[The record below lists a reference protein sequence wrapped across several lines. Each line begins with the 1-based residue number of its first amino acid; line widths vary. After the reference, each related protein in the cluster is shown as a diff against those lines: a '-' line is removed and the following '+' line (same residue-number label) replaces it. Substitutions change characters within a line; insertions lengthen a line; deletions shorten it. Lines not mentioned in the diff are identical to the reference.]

1 MAICHDIECRPQ
13 RSTSIARRWP
23 ASDLTRQ
30 KMITLFKSEF
40 DNTISRLRSAA
51 STGSLKA
58 VVSELTTICKEIMA
72 EGCSKLA
79 RMMPGLSVETARV
92 SVRNDD

>member
-1 MAICHDIECRPQ
+1 
-13 RSTSIARRWP
+13 
-23 ASDLTRQ
+23 
-30 KMITLFKSEF
+30 MITLFKSEF
-40 DNTISRLRSAA
+40 DNNISRLRSAA

-58 VVSELTTICKEIMA
+58 VVNELTAICKENTA

>member
-1 MAICHDIECRPQ
+1 
-13 RSTSIARRWP
+13 
-23 ASDLTRQ
+23 
-30 KMITLFKSEF
+30 MITLFKSEF

-58 VVSELTTICKEIMA
+58 VVSDLTTTCKEITA